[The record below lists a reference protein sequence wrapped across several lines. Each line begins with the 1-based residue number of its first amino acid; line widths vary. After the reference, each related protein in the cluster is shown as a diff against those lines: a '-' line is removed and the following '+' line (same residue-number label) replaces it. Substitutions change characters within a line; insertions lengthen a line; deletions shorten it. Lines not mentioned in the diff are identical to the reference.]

1 MRKIGY
7 NLFIEKGLKNSLL
20 IIITTV
26 IVCNFITGCSAT
38 KRREEIDKKADKI
51 LEDKQFEATGKKS
64 PFSIERPSDILRK
77 RLLKGQNLPVSSK
90 ASLGAEDLDKIE
102 HWPEKNY
109 PAPVISGKTAGIN
122 DVNDTVVIS
131 LLQALQIGAY
141 NSFDYQT
148 QKEKIFQTA
157 LDLELERNEFR
168 NIFFAQIQNLT
179 STDTTGE
186 RTVSGNVFSPSAGV
200 SRKFMNGTEVTS
212 SIGVDLAKLLTA
224 DKESS
229 FGLFS
234 DMSIT
239 IPLMRGSGRYVVT
252 EPLIQADRNVI
263 YSFWDFEQYK
273 KEFAVNVANNYLSVL
288 QQLDVIRNNAA
299 DYKSRIASAKR
310 SRRLADAGR
319 IQEIE
324 VDQAVQNEL
333 SSRQR
338 WIRSIQAYNEQ
349 LDNFKVFLGLPP
361 DANIALDPNEL
372 ENIVDLYKKIISET
386 QEQSEMNNFDVN
398 DANSFVKLVEPE
410 YKNRGRYELE
420 EVNAVRLAFFNR
432 LDLKTNQGQVYDAQR
447 KVTVA
452 ADALRA
458 ELTLFGSANI
468 GSRRSS
474 VGSALNDNAHF
485 VTNEGLFESLVTLD
499 LPIERTEE
507 AVAYRNSYINLQQSV
522 RDVQS
527 LEDSIKLDIRN
538 SLRSLLEARENMYI
552 QVKAVEVAQKRVKSV
567 NLFLEAGR
575 AQIRDLTDAQDS
587 LLLAQNDLTSA
598 IVQYRIAELEIQRA
612 MGVLEIDENGL
623 WKEYLAGDRI

>member
-1 MRKIGY
+1 M
-7 NLFIEKGLKNSLL
+7 NSL
-20 IIITTV
+20 I
-26 IVCNFITGCSAT
+26 GCSAD
-38 KRREEIDKKADKI
+38 KRREEIDKKAEKI
-51 LEDKQFEATGKKS
+51 LADKQFEATGKKS

-77 RLLKGQNLPVSSK
+77 RLLKGQNLPISGK
-90 ASLGAEDLDKIE
+90 ASLGAENLDKIE

-109 PAPVISGKTAGIN
+109 PAPVISGKTADIN
-122 DVNDTVVIS
+122 DVNNAVVIS
-131 LLQALQIGAY
+131 LLQALEIGAY

-148 QKEKIFQTA
+148 RKENIFRSA

-179 STDTTGE
+179 STDTTGN
-186 RTVSGNVFSPSAGV
+186 RTVSGNVLSPSAGV
-200 SRKFMNGTEVTS
+200 NRRFMNGTEVAS
-212 SIGVDLAKLLTA
+212 SIGIDLAKLLTA

-229 FGLFS
+229 YGLFT

-239 IPLMRGSGRYVVT
+239 IPLMRGSGRHIVT
-252 EPLIQADRNVI
+252 EPLVQADRNVI
-263 YSFWDFEQYK
+263 YAFWDFEQFK
-273 KEFAVNVANNYLSVL
+273 KDFAVNVATNYLSVL
-288 QQLDVIRNNAA
+288 QQLDVIKNNIA
-299 DYKSRIASAKR
+299 DYQSRIASAKR
-310 SRRLADAGR
+310 SRILADAGR

-338 WIRSIQAYNEQ
+338 WIRSFQSYNEQ

-361 DANIALDPNEL
+361 DANLVLDPNEL
-372 ENIVDLYKKIISET
+372 DKIVELYKKIIADT
-386 QEQSEMNNFDVN
+386 QAQSQSENLDAN
-398 DANSFVKLVEPE
+398 DANSFVQLIEPE
-410 YKNRGRYELE
+410 YENKGRYEIE

-432 LDLKTNQGQVYDAQR
+432 LDLRTVEGQVYDAQR

-468 GSRRSS
+468 GSRRAS
-474 VGSALNDNAHF
+474 VGSAANDNARF
-485 VTNEGLFESLVTLD
+485 VTNEGLFQSLVTLD
-499 LPIERTEE
+499 LPIERTAE
-507 AVAYRNSYINLQQSV
+507 AVAYRDSYINLQQSV

-538 SLRSLLEARENMYI
+538 ALRSLLESRENMYI
-552 QVKAVEVAQKRVKSV
+552 QVKAVEVAQKRVRSV

-575 AQIRDLTDAQDS
+575 AQIRDLTEAQDA
-587 LLLAQNDLTSA
+587 LLLTQNNLTSA
-598 IVQYRIAELEIQRA
+598 IVQYRIAELEIQRD

-623 WKEYLAGDRI
+623 WKEFVPLSRE

>member
-1 MRKIGY
+1 VLTTIVV
-7 NLFIEKGLKNSLL
+7 INSL
-20 IIITTV
+20 I
-26 IVCNFITGCSAT
+26 GCSAD
-38 KRREEIDKKADKI
+38 KRREEIDKKAEKI
-51 LEDKQFEATGKKS
+51 LADKQFEATGKKS

-77 RLLKGQNLPVSSK
+77 RLLKGQNLPISGK
-90 ASLGAEDLDKIE
+90 ASLGAENLDKIE

-109 PAPVISGKTAGIN
+109 PAPVISGKTADIN
-122 DVNDTVVIS
+122 DVNNAVVIS
-131 LLQALQIGAY
+131 LLQALEIGAY

-148 QKEKIFQTA
+148 RKENIFRSA

-179 STDTTGE
+179 STDTTGN
-186 RTVSGNVFSPSAGV
+186 RTVSGNVLSPSAGV
-200 SRKFMNGTEVTS
+200 NRRFMNGTEVAS
-212 SIGVDLAKLLTA
+212 SIGIDLAKLLTA

-229 FGLFS
+229 YGLFT

-239 IPLMRGSGRYVVT
+239 IPLMRGSGRHIVT
-252 EPLIQADRNVI
+252 EPLVQADRNVI
-263 YSFWDFEQYK
+263 YAFWDFEQFK
-273 KEFAVNVANNYLSVL
+273 KDFAVNVATNYLSVL
-288 QQLDVIRNNAA
+288 QQLDVIKNNIA
-299 DYKSRIASAKR
+299 DYQSRIASAKR
-310 SRRLADAGR
+310 SRILADAGR

-338 WIRSIQAYNEQ
+338 WIRSFQSYNEQ

-361 DANIALDPNEL
+361 DANLVLDPNEL
-372 ENIVDLYKKIISET
+372 DKIVELYKKIIADT
-386 QEQSEMNNFDVN
+386 QAQSQSENLDAN
-398 DANSFVKLVEPE
+398 DANSFVQLIEPE
-410 YKNRGRYELE
+410 YENKGRYEIE

-432 LDLKTNQGQVYDAQR
+432 LDLRTVEGQVYDAQR

-468 GSRRSS
+468 GSRRAS
-474 VGSALNDNAHF
+474 VGSAANDNARF
-485 VTNEGLFESLVTLD
+485 VTNEGLFQSLVTLD
-499 LPIERTEE
+499 LPIERTAE
-507 AVAYRNSYINLQQSV
+507 AVAYRDSYINLQQSV

-538 SLRSLLEARENMYI
+538 ALRSLLESRENMYI
-552 QVKAVEVAQKRVKSV
+552 QVKAVEVAQKRVRSV

-575 AQIRDLTDAQDS
+575 AQIRDLTEAQDA
-587 LLLAQNDLTSA
+587 LLLTQNNLTSA
-598 IVQYRIAELEIQRA
+598 IVQYRIAELEIQRD

-623 WKEYLAGDRI
+623 WKEFVPLSRE

>member
-1 MRKIGY
+1 MLTTIVV
-7 NLFIEKGLKNSLL
+7 INSL
-20 IIITTV
+20 I
-26 IVCNFITGCSAT
+26 GCSAD
-38 KRREEIDKKADKI
+38 KRREEIDKKAEKI
-51 LEDKQFEATGKKS
+51 LADKQFEATGKKS

-77 RLLKGQNLPVSSK
+77 RLLKGQNLPISGK
-90 ASLGAEDLDKIE
+90 ASLGAENLDKIE

-109 PAPVISGKTAGIN
+109 PAPVISGKTADIN
-122 DVNDTVVIS
+122 DVNNAVVIS
-131 LLQALQIGAY
+131 LLQALEIGAY

-148 QKEKIFQTA
+148 RKENIFRSA

-179 STDTTGE
+179 STDTTGN
-186 RTVSGNVFSPSAGV
+186 RTVSGNVLSPSAGV
-200 SRKFMNGTEVTS
+200 NRRFMNGTEVAS
-212 SIGVDLAKLLTA
+212 SIGIDLAKLLTA

-229 FGLFS
+229 YGLFT

-239 IPLMRGSGRYVVT
+239 IPLMRGSGRHIVT
-252 EPLIQADRNVI
+252 EPLVQADRNVI
-263 YSFWDFEQYK
+263 YAFWDFEQFK
-273 KEFAVNVANNYLSVL
+273 KDFAVNVATNYLSVL
-288 QQLDVIRNNAA
+288 QQLDVIKNNIA
-299 DYKSRIASAKR
+299 DYQSRIASAKR
-310 SRRLADAGR
+310 SRILADAGR

-338 WIRSIQAYNEQ
+338 WIRSFQSYNEQ

-361 DANIALDPNEL
+361 DANLVLDPNEL
-372 ENIVDLYKKIISET
+372 DKIVELYKKIIADT
-386 QEQSEMNNFDVN
+386 QAQSQSENLDAN
-398 DANSFVKLVEPE
+398 DANSFVQLIEPE
-410 YKNRGRYELE
+410 YENKGRYEIE

-432 LDLKTNQGQVYDAQR
+432 LDLRTVEGQVYDAQR

-468 GSRRSS
+468 GSRRAS
-474 VGSALNDNAHF
+474 VGSAANDNARF
-485 VTNEGLFESLVTLD
+485 VTNEGLFQSLVTLD
-499 LPIERTEE
+499 LPIERTAE
-507 AVAYRNSYINLQQSV
+507 AVAYRDSYINLQQSV

-538 SLRSLLEARENMYI
+538 ALRSLLESRENMYI
-552 QVKAVEVAQKRVKSV
+552 QVKAVEVAQKRVRSV

-575 AQIRDLTDAQDS
+575 AQIRDLTEAQDA
-587 LLLAQNDLTSA
+587 LLLTQNNLTSA
-598 IVQYRIAELEIQRA
+598 IVQYRIAELEIQRD

-623 WKEYLAGDRI
+623 WKEFVPLSRE